1 MVYCCK
7 PAMSSTEPGI
17 DQAATIGRRIVRLIT
32 RVTMPVQTDAAHTQE
47 VVTSC
52 PSPPSSAA
60 CRINVI
66 GPAKEMTT
74 AMNPAFHAEKEESH
88 QEFLN
93 RCVKQG
99 PNSRAGRFGRSE
111 EHT

>member
-32 RVTMPVQTDAAHTQE
+32 RVTMLVQTDAAHTQQ

-66 GPAKEMTT
+66 DPAKEMTT
-74 AMNPAFHAEKEESH
+74 AMNPAVHAEKEESL
-88 QEFLN
+88 QDCMN
-93 RCVKQG
+93 RCLKQR
-99 PNSRAGRFGRSE
+99 PHRRAGSVGGSARL
-111 EHT
+111 